1 MTGRRATLA
10 LALGLAV
17 GACIP
22 SATPPPSPSPS
33 ASGSAIA
40 QGPGP
45 SQPPRSPAPTPATI
59 LAISL
64 GQRPAGPWA
73 VTFQE
78 VGTEAVREV
87 YDLAPA
93 CAEATCDIDATIQTF
108 AGESLGTGIFH
119 FADGMYRYEADRTE
133 KIACFD
139 GFETV
144 ADGATR
150 VSHTILVIA
159 GYRAVGT
166 SAITVDI
173 RGTRDV
179 EVTPADGGGCSAET
193 FAYIAN
199 GQPTQFAAAPTP
211 TPRDAPPIPSIGA
224 SFFGSG
230 AKVVTY
236 VVGGSSAE
244 EIIASIQASG
254 PFSDWL
260 HARAEALT
268 TAVPRYRFVLADT
281 AGQCQVKVTKK
292 PAIIFTFTITL
303 PSWKRPRGVDQATVR
318 WWAKE
323 LQRVATHENHHVQIY
338 RDGAARMTAALS
350 HSTCANV
357 ADHLTAIIRD
367 IDTAQ
372 CEFDLKEYGSA
383 LGLSLT
389 SCLTR

>member
-1 MTGRRATLA
+1 
-10 LALGLAV
+10 
-17 GACIP
+17 
-22 SATPPPSPSPS
+22 
-33 ASGSAIA
+33 
-40 QGPGP
+40 
-45 SQPPRSPAPTPATI
+45 
-59 LAISL
+59 
-64 GQRPAGPWA
+64 
-73 VTFQE
+73 
-78 VGTEAVREV
+78 
-87 YDLAPA
+87 
-93 CAEATCDIDATIQTF
+93 
-108 AGESLGTGIFH
+108 
-119 FADGMYRYEADRTE
+119 MYRYEGDRTE
-133 KIACFD
+133 KVACFD

-144 ADGATR
+144 PNGATR
-150 VSHTILVIA
+150 VSHTVLVVA

-173 RGTRDV
+173 RGTRTV
-179 EVTPADGGGCSAET
+179 EVTPADGSGCPAET
-193 FAYIAN
+193 FDYLAN
-199 GQPTQFAAAPTP
+199 GQPTEFAAAPTP
-211 TPRDAPPIPSIGA
+211 TPKDPGAETIPSIGN

-236 VVGGSSAE
+236 AVGGSSAE
-244 EIIASIQASG
+244 EIIASIETAG

-281 AGQCQVKVTKK
+281 AGHCHIQVTKK
-292 PAIIFTFTITL
+292 PAIIFTFTVTL
-303 PSWKRPRGVDQATVR
+303 PSWSRPRNVDQATVA

-338 RDGAARMTAALS
+338 RDGAERMTAALG

-357 ADHLTAIIRD
+357 ADHLTAIVRD
-367 IDTAQ
+367 IDTEQ